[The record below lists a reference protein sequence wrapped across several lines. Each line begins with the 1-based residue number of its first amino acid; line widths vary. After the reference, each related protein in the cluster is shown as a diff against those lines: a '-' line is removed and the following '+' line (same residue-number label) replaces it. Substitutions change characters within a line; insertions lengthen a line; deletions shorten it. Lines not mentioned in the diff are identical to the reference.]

1 MEKESNMIF
10 LSAGRYGQ
18 LIQREL
24 AYNTI
29 VNATSALLYNKSVD
43 TFTEYERL
51 MNWLINTMVDLEV

>member
-1 MEKESNMIF
+1 MDDNTIEISLLKYTQMI
-10 LSAGRYGQ
+10 Q
-18 LIQREL
+18 KEL
-24 AYNTI
+24 AYDAI

>member
-1 MEKESNMIF
+1 MDDNTIEISLLKYTQMV
-10 LSAGRYGQ
+10 Q
-18 LIQREL
+18 KEL
-24 AYNTI
+24 AYDAI

>member
-24 AYNTI
+24 VYNTV

>member
-1 MEKESNMIF
+1 MEKESNKIF

-24 AYNTI
+24 VYNTI

-51 MNWLINTMVDLEV
+51 MNWLINTMADLEV

>member
-18 LIQREL
+18 LIKREL

-29 VNATSALLYNKSVD
+29 VNATSALLYSKSVNA
-43 TFTEYERL
+43 FTEYEQL
-51 MNWLINTMVDLEV
+51 MSWFINTMIDLEV